1 MKSATIS
8 ECGKYRYVLR
18 RLLGGPLRWYKP
30 MLFIML
36 NPSTADAHK
45 DDPTIKR
52 CMNFAKREGAT
63 HLIVANLFAYRA
75 TKPKDMIIAMNSGI
89 DIVGPENNTYLKNAV
104 AECSGMPIIVGY
116 GNHKF
121 AEKRARE
128 VLGMLESAY
137 CLKKNKNGS
146 PAHPLFISA
155 DSPLTIFKEP
165 RPHLEGDLKDKTFV
179 YLAPDGKTFSLWQK
193 HYIWHKW
200 IPKTLGDYAKAYKKM
215 VPEWKNGPC
224 FWGMGDECPD
234 DLGYKFVGF
243 LADQG
248 CD

>member
-1 MKSATIS
+1 MI
-8 ECGKYRYVLR
+8 
-18 RLLGGPLRWYKP
+18 
-30 MLFIML
+30 
-36 NPSTADAHK
+36 N
-45 DDPTIKR
+45 
-52 CMNFAKREGAT
+52 AKRARELGTLFLFMHESAPGAE
-63 HLIVANLFAYRA
+63 V
-75 TKPKDMIIAMNSGI
+75 DMLKYTFHQCGTIACHAGWF
-89 DIVGPENNTYLKNAV
+89 AV
-104 AECSGMPIIVGY
+104 AMGKNQTWYYNYESAADEMAQFLGF

-121 AEKRARE
+121 AEKRAKE

-146 PAHPLFISA
+146 PAHPLYISA
-155 DSPLTIFKEP
+155 DSPLTIFKES
-165 RPHLEGDLKDKTFV
+165 RPHLEGDLKGKTFV